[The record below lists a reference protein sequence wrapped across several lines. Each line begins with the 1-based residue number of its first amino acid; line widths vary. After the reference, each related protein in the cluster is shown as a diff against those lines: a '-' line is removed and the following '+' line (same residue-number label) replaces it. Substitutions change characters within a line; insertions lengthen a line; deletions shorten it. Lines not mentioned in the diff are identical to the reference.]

1 VETRDFS
8 FELPEELIAQFPPE
22 IRGTS
27 RLLVLDRA
35 SGRTSDRS
43 VQDFPELIPQG
54 SLIVFND
61 TKVRKSRLFGETEH
75 GGSVE
80 FLLLNELRPGEWET
94 VIGRRKRQKPGRRYR
109 FAEGVEAVLLEKT
122 DEQAIIRFEPP
133 VDEEY
138 LERNGAIPLP
148 PYIRREATESD
159 SERYQTVYSRI
170 RGSVAAPTAG
180 LHFTPDLLEAIGGVA
195 EIRHV
200 TLHVG
205 MGTFAPIRSTTLD
218 GHRMHTEE
226 YEISPETAE
235 AVNRARAE
243 GRDLIAV
250 GTTTVRT
257 LESAWTGPAGVKSG
271 RASTDLFIRPG
282 YRFRCVDHMFTN
294 FHTPESSL
302 LVMVSAFAGRET
314 ILKAYTEAVEKRYR
328 FFSYGDAMYI
338 Q

>member
-1 VETRDFS
+1 METRDFS

-27 RLLVLDRA
+27 RLLLLDRA
-35 SGRTSDRS
+35 TGRTSDHS
-43 VQDFPELIPQG
+43 MQDFPSLIPPG
-54 SLIVFND
+54 SLILFND
-61 TKVRKSRLFGETEH
+61 TKVRKSRLFAETEN

-80 FLLLNELRPGEWET
+80 FLLLSELRPGEWET

-109 FAEGVEAVLLEKT
+109 FAEGVEAVLLEKP
-122 DEQAIIRFEPP
+122 EGRAVIRFDPP

-148 PYIRREATESD
+148 PYIRREAVESD
-159 SERYQTVYSRI
+159 SERYQTVYSRT

-180 LHFTPDLLEAIGGVA
+180 LHFTPELLEEIGRVA

-205 MGTFAPIRSTTLD
+205 LGTFSPIRSTTLD

-235 AVNRARAE
+235 SVNRARAG
-243 GRDLIAV
+243 GRDVVAV

-257 LESAWTGPAGVKSG
+257 LESAFTGGGVRSG

-282 YRFRCVDHMFTN
+282 YQFKCVDRMFTN

-302 LVMVSAFAGRET
+302 LVMVSAFAGREK
-314 ILKAYTEAVEKRYR
+314 ILKAYAEAVERRYR